1 MITGYS
7 IEQVLPHRAPMI
19 LLDRFIEA
27 GAEYGVCSVTIT
39 EQSPFYDTA
48 CRAVPAYVGIEYMA
62 QTIAAYAGANR
73 LVAGGQVK
81 IGFLLGCR
89 KYQPRVTGFAA
100 GTELIVTAAQLVME
114 PSGLSVFECS
124 ISQQQQVLVSAR
136 LNVFQ
141 PEDHQAWL
149 TE

>member
-7 IEQVLPHRAPMI
+7 IAQVLPHTAPMI

-27 GAEYGVCSVTIT
+27 GPEHGVCSVTIT
-39 EQSPFYDTA
+39 EQSPFYDKER
-48 CRAVPAYVGIEYMA
+48 CAVPAYVGIEYMA
-62 QTIAAYAGANR
+62 QTIAAYAGANN
-73 LVAGGQVK
+73 LKAGGSVK

-89 KYQPRVTGFAA
+89 KYQPAVSEFAL
-100 GTELIVTAAQLVME
+100 GTELVVTATQLVME
-114 PSGLSVFECS
+114 SSGLSVFECS
-124 ISQQQQVLVSAR
+124 ISQQHQVLVSAR

-141 PEDHQAWL
+141 PDDHQAWL